1 MRLDRVLPFQRR
13 VLAGIVDTLLP
24 PAPALDDEARRRV
37 SAAATRFVVI
47 EVESIPTFLRLP
59 YLFAILGFQLLAV
72 ARYAR
77 PFTALPVEKQN
88 AYVRLWTNSP
98 IGVMRDFLK
107 LIRGCSL
114 LAYFD
119 HPEVRSLL
127 QQGRGTQPPLESGR
141 VRAAAE

>member
-1 MRLDRVLPFQRR
+1 MRLDRVLPLQRR

-24 PAPALDDEARRRV
+24 SAPALQPEARTRV
-37 SAAATRFVVI
+37 AAAATRFVVV

-59 YLFAILGFQLLAV
+59 YLLAIVGFQLVSLL
-72 ARYAR
+72 RYGL
-77 PFTALPVEKQN
+77 PFTRLSAEKQR
-88 AYVRLWTNSP
+88 AYVALWTDSP

-119 HPEVRSLL
+119 HPEVRFLL
-127 QQGRGTQPPLESGR
+127 EQGRQTASVE
-141 VRAAAE
+141 AELAKAVAE